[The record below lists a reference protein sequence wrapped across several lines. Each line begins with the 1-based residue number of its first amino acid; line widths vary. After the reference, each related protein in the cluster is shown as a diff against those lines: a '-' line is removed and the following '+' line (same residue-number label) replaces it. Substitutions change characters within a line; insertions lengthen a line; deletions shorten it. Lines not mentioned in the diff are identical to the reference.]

1 MVIRLIKEVKKDIIQ
16 IILIAIILIF
26 AFLNIKEIWSILKF
40 IIELIMPFII
50 GIAIA
55 FVLNILMKFIERKL
69 LDKVKMKTKSK
80 RTISLL
86 LGLAL
91 VFTFIIVL
99 LLLIIPQLKN
109 TFTLFVDNMP
119 KYEENVRILLT
130 KLNIDTAIME
140 NIENAVQNFGD
151 VAIDFIKNNSD
162 QILEVTL
169 GVASNVIGVVV
180 NLVIVFVF
188 AIYLLVQKEKLLGQ
202 ISKVLRAYLPIK
214 RVMKIRDIA
223 RLSNTTCA
231 HFVSGQCLE
240 AVIIGVLCFIGMLIL
255 GIPYAATISVL
266 IGVTALIPI
275 YGAFIGT
282 ILGAFLIFMVSPLK
296 ALIFIIFILVLQQ
309 LEGNLIYP
317 KVVGK
322 SVGLPGIWVFVAVT
336 IGGALAGIV
345 GMLISVPIASI
356 TYSVLATNVN
366 YRLNAKNSKN
376 ILVGKKKSV

>member
-1 MVIRLIKEVKKDIIQ
+1 MVIRLTKEVKKDIIQ

-180 NLVIVFVF
+180 NFVIAFVF

-366 YRLNAKNSKN
+366 YRLNAKNSKK